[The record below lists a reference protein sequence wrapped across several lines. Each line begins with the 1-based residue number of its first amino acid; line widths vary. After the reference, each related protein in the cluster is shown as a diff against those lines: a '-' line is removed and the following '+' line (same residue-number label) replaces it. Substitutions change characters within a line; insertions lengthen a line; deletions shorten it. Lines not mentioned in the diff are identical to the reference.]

1 MPIEEK
7 NEDTSMGKK
16 KSLYLQ
22 GEEII
27 QKEPIPLHLHD
38 SAGF

>member
-1 MPIEEK
+1 MPLEEK
-7 NEDTSMGKK
+7 NEDISMGKK
-16 KSLYLQ
+16 SVYLQ

-38 SAGF
+38 CASF